1 MVLPTDSSLHPSHRP
16 PPSRHPSH
24 AAAARALVAAFA
36 LAACGSADAPARAAP
51 APPDGEVIL
60 PPGSPKRSAI
70 VVETVKAVTERVIAT
85 LPAQV
90 ASDEGHTAH
99 VATPV
104 TGHVVTLDVQPGDR
118 VSAGQPLAHIRSSDA
133 AQATSDVAKALTVW
147 RTAHAALVRA
157 NDLYEHKV
165 IAERDLEQ
173 ARNDEAT
180 AHAEHERARART
192 ALLGIA
198 DGAISDQY
206 VLRAPIGGVVIE
218 RLVSP
223 GAEVRPDNGQTL
235 FTIASL
241 DDVWLVVGVPQRDLA
256 AVHRGAHLRFTTE
269 ALPGQSFDAR
279 VSYVSSALDPVS
291 RTATARA
298 VIANPGGRLR
308 VQTTG
313 SARILVDDATPSAG
327 VPTRAVVTHG
337 SDTVVFVE
345 TAPGRYVRRV
355 VTVSDDDGVTAIIAA
370 GVAPGERV
378 VTTGSL
384 LLAAEAE
391 HAP

>member
-1 MVLPTDSSLHPSHRP
+1 VPPTDSRFRVTLRP
-16 PPSRHPSH
+16 PALLHLTR
-24 AAAARALVAAFA
+24 AAAALVVAAA
-36 LAACGSADAPARAAP
+36 LALTGCGSADAPHSAAP
-51 APPDGEVIL
+51 AAPDGEVIL

-70 VVETVKAVTERVIAT
+70 AVETVQAVTERVIAT

-90 ASDEGHTAH
+90 VYDEGHTAH

-118 VSAGQPLAHIRSSDA
+118 VTAGQPLAHIRSSDA
-133 AQATSDVAKALTVW
+133 SQATSDVAKALTAW
-147 RTAHAALVRA
+147 HTARTALVRA

-180 AHAEHERARART
+180 AHAEYERARART
-192 ALLGIA
+192 GLLGIA
-198 DGAISDQY
+198 DGTISDQY

-218 RLVSP
+218 RLASP

-241 DDVWLVVGVPQRDLA
+241 EDVWLVVGVPQRDLS
-256 AVHRGAHLRFTTE
+256 AVHRGAHIRFTTE

-279 VSYVSSALDPVS
+279 VSYVSSTLDPVS

-298 VIANPGGRLR
+298 VISNPDGRLR
-308 VQTTG
+308 VQTMG
-313 SARILVDDATPSAG
+313 SAQILVDDATPSAG
-327 VPTRAVVTHG
+327 VPTRAVITHG

-345 TAPGRYVRRV
+345 VAPGRYVRRV
-355 VTVSDDDGVTAIIAA
+355 VTVRDDDGTTAIIAA
-370 GVAPGERV
+370 GLTPGERV

-384 LLAAEAE
+384 LLSADAE
-391 HAP
+391 HAQ